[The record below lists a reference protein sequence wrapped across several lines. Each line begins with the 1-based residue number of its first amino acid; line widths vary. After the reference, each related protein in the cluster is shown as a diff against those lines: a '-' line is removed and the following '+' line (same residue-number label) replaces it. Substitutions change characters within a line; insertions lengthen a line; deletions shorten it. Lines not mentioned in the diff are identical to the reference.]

1 MKLIDFSSILMG
13 VCFSIIWSS
22 AFTSARILMMNAPP
36 FMVLSARFLISGFLG
51 IIIEI
56 ILGQKIDLTKQ
67 EWFAI
72 FSIGVCQ
79 NSLYLGLNFVALQ
92 WIGANMAVIIAS
104 LLPLVVAAFSWVIL
118 GEKLSIIGTVGI
130 VLGISGVLVIMIDKT
145 VDQSKFVGIFLCS
158 LALLALVVATIL
170 IGNAFS
176 NNKNLMIIISL
187 QMLVGCIVLLP
198 FTIIFEKWF
207 VNLSALFIIAFSYQ
221 ILMSGLLGTLIWFLL
236 VKRIGAT
243 KAAAFHFLNPFF
255 GVLIAAAILAEP
267 LSFRDCIGVVI
278 IMVGILVVQ
287 IKRLKK

>member
-51 IIIEI
+51 IIIAI

>member
-51 IIIEI
+51 IIIAI
-56 ILGQKIDLTKQ
+56 ILGQKIDLTKR

-170 IGNAFS
+170 IGNAFR